1 MLLLSLLVYAS
12 ALERV
17 VLVSRHGERQR
28 LVKDALTQQEEG
40 AVGGPLLTATGAA
53 AEKALG
59 QLLRQRY
66 TRPGGCTDRCLNGQ
80 VGNGVYAQDEV
91 HAESSGLAR
100 TLQSAYA
107 LHAGLFPQ
115 GSVESSGGEAVQVPL
130 PVYSRPTGEDF
141 ILRGYTMCTAQA
153 RNLEAWQSSP
163 EFLTKASETKAFRSR
178 MAQLLGRVNISEDGT
193 AAPLADWWNT
203 YDEIAVAAQAPTG
216 SAVNASDLQ
225 EAETLAA
232 WLEAVKF
239 GPKLAGTKC
248 GGALLH
254 EVGLRLLDEVKYPDL
269 RLTHFSAHYATML
282 CLLSALGVPDYTA
295 TDSWIRQELLGLSS
309 VLAFEV
315 AKIGTGERVVGLYY
329 WPGPD
334 SSTTTETTETTESW
348 RLVQLPCGD
357 PAGRCSTKQFESIV
371 ARRGLGSLKA
381 WCTACDN
388 FELKLCAAPVTP
400 ATGTISP
407 KRPQWDLPA
416 VVFVFLGVG
425 ASAFLAAGCYAF
437 RKSFRGCLY
446 TEEESRSMIAE
457 RAPRAPIGACSPA
470 PSL

>member
-1 MLLLSLLVYAS
+1 
-12 ALERV
+12 
-17 VLVSRHGERQR
+17 
-28 LVKDALTQQEEG
+28 
-40 AVGGPLLTATGAA
+40 
-53 AEKALG
+53 
-59 QLLRQRY
+59 
-66 TRPGGCTDRCLNGQ
+66 
-80 VGNGVYAQDEV
+80 
-91 HAESSGLAR
+91 
-100 TLQSAYA
+100 
-107 LHAGLFPQ
+107 
-115 GSVESSGGEAVQVPL
+115 
-130 PVYSRPTGEDF
+130 
-141 ILRGYTMCTAQA
+141 MCTAQA

-232 WLEAVKF
+232 WHEAVKF

-334 SSTTTETTETTESW
+334 SSTETSESW
-348 RLVQLPCGD
+348 
-357 PAGRCSTKQFESIV
+357 FESIV

-388 FELKLCAAPVTP
+388 FELKRL
-400 ATGTISP
+400 G
-407 KRPQWDLPA
+407 RLGWDLPA

-446 TEEESRSMIAE
+446 TEEALRNEAVDIGQESRSMIAE